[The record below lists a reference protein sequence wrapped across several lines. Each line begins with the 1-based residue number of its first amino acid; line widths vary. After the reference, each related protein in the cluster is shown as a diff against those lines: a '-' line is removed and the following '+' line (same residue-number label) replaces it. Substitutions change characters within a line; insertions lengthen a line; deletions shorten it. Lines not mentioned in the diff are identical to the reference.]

1 MQVADHASVE
11 KVAPDAD
18 AAVKEEETAVKTKR
32 GPWPPLMT
40 AAYKGDVEATQE
52 LLHARADVNVTFA
65 RKGQGKTPIFYAIRF
80 GYDNIVRLLLQQ
92 PDIDITSKI
101 LEAAKASGPESLVYD
116 VLAKRGLLP
125 SPAQLQQ
132 QPKAV
137 PKPQPAAKGCAQSS
151 ADEPLMRHT
160 GPEIA
165 VGTVHLV
172 PRRYPQ
178 ISPND
183 ISSPSTDLEELY
195 MPACEVYR
203 KSIHACV

>member
-80 GYDNIVRLLLQQ
+80 GHDNIVRLLLQQ

-101 LEAAKASGPESLVYD
+101 LEAAKASGPESLVY
-116 VLAKRGLLP
+116 VIVI
-125 SPAQLQQ
+125 LQVVI
-132 QPKAV
+132 KN
-137 PKPQPAAKGCAQSS
+137 C
-151 ADEPLMRHT
+151 DCLMHDRCS
-160 GPEIA
+160 
-165 VGTVHLV
+165 
-172 PRRYPQ
+172 Q
-178 ISPND
+178 N
-183 ISSPSTDLEELY
+183 
-195 MPACEVYR
+195 
-203 KSIHACV
+203 